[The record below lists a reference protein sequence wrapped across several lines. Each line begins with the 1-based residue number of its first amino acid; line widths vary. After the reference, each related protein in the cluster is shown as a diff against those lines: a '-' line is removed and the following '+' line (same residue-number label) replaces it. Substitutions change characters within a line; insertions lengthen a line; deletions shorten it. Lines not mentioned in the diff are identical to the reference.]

1 MLSLII
7 LPLLLSASFST
18 PTSELTTLMAIKA
31 SLDPQNQVL
40 TSWTDTPSS
49 NPCGGSFEGLACNE
63 LGRVANISLQGKGL
77 SGRIPSA
84 LSGLADLTGLY
95 LHFNALIGEIPKE
108 ICSLSKLTDLYLN
121 VNNLS
126 GPIPIE
132 IGNLSNLQG
141 MHFFLMF
148 VPLLYYKQSCSLP
161 VLRHAGSLSSIS

>member
-1 MLSLII
+1 M
-7 LPLLLSASFST
+7 
-18 PTSELTTLMAIKA
+18 
-31 SLDPQNQVL
+31 
-40 TSWTDTPSS
+40 
-49 NPCGGSFEGLACNE
+49 
-63 LGRVANISLQGKGL
+63 ANISLQGKGL

-141 MHFFLMF
+141 MHFFF
-148 VPLLYYKQSCSLP
+148 NVCSSSLLQTKLQSSGFEACWKFEFNIVSDTMLLGSKISP
-161 VLRHAGSLSSIS
+161 VLVDEL